1 MAVLTHDPLDPAAVA
16 ATLANP
22 GRGAVVTFAGVVR
35 NHHMGRAVV
44 GLEYTAYEPMAAR
57 EIGAIIA
64 EAEAADDV
72 GVAVVHRLGPLVP
85 GDVAVVV
92 AVAAAH
98 RDAAFRVCREVLDA
112 VKARVPIWKRE
123 RHPDGTESWVDPSA
137 AGGTVPAGRPA

>member
-1 MAVLTHDPLDPAAVA
+1 MAVLTHDPLDLAAVA

-35 NHHMGRAVV
+35 NHHLGRAVV

-57 EIGAIIA
+57 EIGGIIA